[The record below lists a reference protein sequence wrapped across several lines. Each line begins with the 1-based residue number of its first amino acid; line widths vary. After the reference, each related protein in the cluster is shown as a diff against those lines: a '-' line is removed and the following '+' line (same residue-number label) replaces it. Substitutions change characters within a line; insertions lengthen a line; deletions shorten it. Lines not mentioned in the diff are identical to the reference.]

1 MKSHLP
7 DSSASGALSG
17 SSLLGTL
24 TFRASLTVRF
34 ERGVK
39 IRITRLNVLVTT
51 RLQLINTRRRGGATI
66 DCEVTDI
73 PIPAAAPQPDLQPS
87 TVQSSDRC
95 PSCGVPLAADQ
106 RYCLECGQ
114 RCGEPRLP
122 FMDAAVLMDAV
133 RRSRQPTPPPQ
144 PRERRSRISPNAAL
158 IAGVGTLLLALGVGV
173 LIGHSGP
180 REVAQ
185 TAAAPQII
193 KVGGGGEEASEGAKD
208 EATTGGGAA
217 NAKTKEQ
224 KEAALKKAE
233 AHPASEEILKPAGDV
248 KLPPSTVKP
257 GDACEKGAEGCQNGK
272 FTGDFFE

>member
-1 MKSHLP
+1 MN
-7 DSSASGALSG
+7 
-17 SSLLGTL
+17 
-24 TFRASLTVRF
+24 
-34 ERGVK
+34 

-51 RLQLINTRRRGGATI
+51 RLQPVNTCADGRTDNRLR
-66 DCEVTDI
+66 VTDV
-73 PIPAAAPQPDLQPS
+73 PIPSPAQPDLQPS

-95 PSCGVPLAADQ
+95 PACGVPLAADQ

-133 RRSRQPTPPPQ
+133 RRSRQPAPPP
-144 PRERRSRISPNAAL
+144 PPKERRSRISPNTAL

-193 KVGGGGEEASEGAKD
+193 EVGGGEGASASGKD
-208 EATTGGGAA
+208 ASVTGGNAA
-217 NAKTKEQ
+217 GAKTKKQ

-233 AHPASEEILKPAGDV
+233 AHPASEEVLKPAGDV
-248 KLPPSTVKP
+248 KLPPATVKP
-257 GDACEKGAEGCQNGK
+257 GDKCEAGAAGCDGGK
-272 FTGDFFE
+272 FTGNFFE